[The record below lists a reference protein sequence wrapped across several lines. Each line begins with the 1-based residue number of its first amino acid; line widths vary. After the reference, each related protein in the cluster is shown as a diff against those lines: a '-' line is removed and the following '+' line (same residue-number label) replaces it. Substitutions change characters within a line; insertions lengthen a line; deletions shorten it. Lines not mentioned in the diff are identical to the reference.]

1 MYIIIHIYYTYYI
14 PHVYRCGESF
24 LEYPDEEAQREHL
37 QECTDI
43 NKHKANQQK
52 LKEQVLIE
60 EKKRSRQ
67 DLEDTAQT
75 EAVFT
80 FLGGH
85 SSQLYLLSEGQV
97 KKRALAMGLTVSEGE
112 DKDEVIGRIVA
123 HTSLEGDEEGGR
135 LSLEYGRTYPSSS
148 ASRTSTSQQS
158 SLIPTSSFSSAVV
171 VAKKRRRLSADAVP
185 AGYHSLSLGQ
195 LRSICASNG
204 VRYICIVI

>member
-1 MYIIIHIYYTYYI
+1 MYNIL
-14 PHVYRCGESF
+14 HVYRCGESF

-43 NKHKANQQK
+43 SKHKANRQK
-52 LKEQVLIE
+52 LKEQALIE

-75 EAVFT
+75 EAAFT
-80 FLGGH
+80 FLGGQ

-123 HTSLEGDEEGGR
+123 HTSHDDDDDGGGGR
-135 LSLEYGRTYPSSS
+135 LSLEGYPTSSS
-148 ASRTSTSQQS
+148 HRTSTSQHS
-158 SLIPTSSFSSAVV
+158 SLIPTSSSSSAVV

>member
-1 MYIIIHIYYTYYI
+1 MYHIC
-14 PHVYRCGESF
+14 RCGESF
-24 LEYPDEEAQREHL
+24 LEYPDEETQREHL

-43 NKHKANQQK
+43 NKHKANKQK
-52 LKEQVLIE
+52 LKEQTLIE

-75 EAVFT
+75 EAAFT
-80 FLGGH
+80 FLGGQ

-97 KKRALAMGLTVSEGE
+97 KKRALAMGLTVSDGE

-123 HTSLEGDEEGGR
+123 HTSPEGVEEGGR
-135 LSLEYGRTYPSSS
+135 QNLEYGRGYPSSS
-148 ASRTSTSQQS
+148 HRTDNSQQS
-158 SLIPTSSFSSAVV
+158 SLIPTSSSSAAVV
-171 VAKKRRRLSADAVP
+171 VAKKRRRLSADEIP

-204 VRYICIVI
+204 VRYKSVIYIVM

>member
-1 MYIIIHIYYTYYI
+1 M
-14 PHVYRCGESF
+14 
-24 LEYPDEEAQREHL
+24 

-43 NKHKANQQK
+43 NKHRANKQK
-52 LKEQVLIE
+52 VKEQALIE

-75 EAVFT
+75 EAAFT
-80 FLGGH
+80 FLGGQ

-123 HTSLEGDEEGGR
+123 HTSPDDDEEGGR
-135 LSLEYGRTYPSSS
+135 LNLEYGRTCPSSS
-148 ASRTSTSQQS
+148 SHRTSASQHS
-158 SLIPTSSFSSAVV
+158 SLVPTSTASSSSSTVV

-185 AGYHSLSLGQ
+185 PGYHSLSVGQ

-204 VRYICIVI
+204 VRCETLIYVLLCISLR